1 MKLIIFPN
9 WKHRSPRLIGV
20 LIQILHPLTSKPLF
34 FRRVTDL
41 IEGETVEKL
50 DRRCPGSQLNRNV
63 SWTNHFWI
71 STLAFYFSA
80 NHLFDVQQAGLEF
93 FFVCGESP
101 ICKFDNVHN
110 QNVRQNTR
118 KCLFHTKFVA
128 VSVSQLLPLFSCG
141 MARF

>member
-71 STLAFYFSA
+71 STLGFYFSV
-80 NHLFDVQQAGLEF
+80 NHLLDVHQAELKF
-93 FFVCGESP
+93 FLVDIE
-101 ICKFDNVHN
+101 
-110 QNVRQNTR
+110 T
-118 KCLFHTKFVA
+118 
-128 VSVSQLLPLFSCG
+128 SV
-141 MARF
+141 